1 MTTYAA
7 AIAARLQRGREDED
21 MGKDESVWDD
31 DPPVTQSTVVS
42 FAEAVARELDRLTM
56 NEGTLQ
62 LRVAELE
69 RANEDLS
76 DRNARQ
82 ERELGLQVERAD
94 ELERQV
100 KILSASRAELEQ
112 ELTQERERAFGF
124 ASNHADCY
132 VAREVP
138 WTDVAAGM
146 MTIARDGTPW
156 MVQANDVP
164 CMTLLRNGEQT
175 FTKTPKDGETVRVLV
190 PYVTGEQAEGLVSS
204 VLGGTEVGS

>member
-1 MTTYAA
+1 MMAA
-7 AIAARLQRGREDED
+7 AQLPDGTPGRDAALIAATRQDETAVR
-21 MGKDESVWDD
+21 SVWDD
-31 DPPVTQSTVVS
+31 DPPVTQLTVVS

-62 LRVAELE
+62 LRVADLAEELE
-69 RANEDLS
+69 TTSQLKVRLDEAA
-76 DRNARQ
+76 ARI
-82 ERELGLQVERAD
+82 EV
-94 ELERQV
+94 
-100 KILSASRAELEQ
+100 LEQ
-112 ELTQERERAFGF
+112 ELAQERERAFGF

-164 CMTLLRNGEQT
+164 GMTLLRNGEQT
-175 FTKTPKDGETVRVLV
+175 FTKTPAAGETVRVLV
-190 PYVTGEQAEGLVSS
+190 PYVTDEQAEGLVASE
-204 VLGGTEVGS
+204 LGGTEVGA